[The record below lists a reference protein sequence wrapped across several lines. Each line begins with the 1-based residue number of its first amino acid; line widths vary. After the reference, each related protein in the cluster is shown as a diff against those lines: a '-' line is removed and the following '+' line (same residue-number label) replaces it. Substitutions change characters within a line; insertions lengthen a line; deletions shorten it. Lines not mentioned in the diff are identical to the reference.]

1 MNLNLVEGEFAKQ
14 VENVAAVNSMVN
26 RAASD
31 TKAVLTDI
39 MCDSIVDELID
50 NAIEAKMKM
59 VCGYASKLTGL
70 LADDSNKLEH
80 FMNNI
85 RELDNRLDN

>member
-1 MNLNLVEGEFAKQ
+1 MNLILGEGEFAEQ
-14 VENVAAVNSMVN
+14 IENVATVNSMVN
-26 RAASD
+26 LAASN

-39 MCDSIVDELID
+39 MSNSIVDELID

-59 VCGYASKLTGL
+59 VCSYASKLTVL

-85 RELDNRLDN
+85 RELDNMLDN

>member
-1 MNLNLVEGEFAKQ
+1 MNLILGEGEFAKQ
-14 VENVAAVNSMVN
+14 VENVAAVNSLVN
-26 RAASD
+26 LAASN
-31 TKAVLTDI
+31 TKDVLTDI

-50 NAIEAKMKM
+50 NAIETKMKK
-59 VCGYASKLTGL
+59 VCSYASKLTGL